1 MLPREWDPEQA
12 AFRSRSWRKPGKG
25 GLLVMREDHYVRFGI
40 LGELPTILP
49 PLELRFIAGVVM
61 GGKGV
66 R

>member
-1 MLPREWDPEQA
+1 
-12 AFRSRSWRKPGKG
+12 
-25 GLLVMREDHYVRFGI
+25 MREDHYVRFGI

-49 PLELRFIAGVVM
+49 RLELRFIAGVVM